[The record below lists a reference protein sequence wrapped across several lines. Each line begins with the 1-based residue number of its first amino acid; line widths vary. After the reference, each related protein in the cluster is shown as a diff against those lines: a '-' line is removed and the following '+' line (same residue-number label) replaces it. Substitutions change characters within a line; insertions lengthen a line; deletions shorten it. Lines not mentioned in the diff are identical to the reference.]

1 MKTEVKIVE
10 DSISEAG
17 VRLTT
22 FQLSYPRIIHSE
34 LMTHRAF
41 SRNASSSRAIPVSKM
56 VASISVDPFFPLYW
70 GMNEPGMQSRKE
82 VTDAGTL
89 KAAVAL
95 WSHGA
100 RVAARTATDL
110 YELCGL
116 HKQLVN
122 RVLEPYSFI
131 SVIVSSTSYENFFAL
146 RCHPD
151 AEPHIQHLA
160 WKMADLYYKGSP
172 PVLCKSGEW
181 HLPYV
186 SAAERES
193 LPLETQKVCSVA
205 RCARVSYRT
214 HDGANPSVEKDT
226 ELYNRLLGGLEKGD
240 GEPGHLSPLEHQA
253 TPLPDGKEV
262 SGNFVGWQQ
271 FRQTIPG
278 QAMTFDYDKAVDKGW
293 RDMSA
298 LLSAREDEDP
308 SVVVRSKK

>member
-1 MKTEVKIVE
+1 MKTEVKIIE

-17 VRLTT
+17 ARLTT
-22 FQLSYPRIIHSE
+22 FQLAYPRVIHAE
-34 LMTHRAF
+34 VMTHRVF
-41 SRNASSSRAIPVSKM
+41 SRNASSSRAIPVAKM
-56 VASISVDPFFPLYW
+56 VASIADDPFMPMYW
-70 GMNEPGMQSRKE
+70 GLNEPGMQSRKE
-82 VTDAGTL
+82 LTDQMGV
-89 KAAVAL
+89 KAAKAL
-95 WSHGA
+95 WSHAA
-100 RVAARTATDL
+100 RVCARVATDL

-122 RVLEPYSFI
+122 RILEPFSSI

-160 WKMADLYYKGSP
+160 WKMADLYYTGPQPTVRKAD
-172 PVLCKSGEW
+172 EW

-214 HDGANPSVEKDT
+214 HDGASPSVEKDT
-226 ELYNRLLGGLEKGD
+226 ELYNRLLGGLDKGD

-253 TPLPDGKEV
+253 TPLADGKAA

-278 QAMTFDYDKAVDKGW
+278 QATPFDYARAVARGW
-293 RDMSA
+293 RDMA
-298 LLSAREDEDP
+298 DLLSAREDEDP
-308 SVVVRSKK
+308 SVLVRR

>member
-22 FQLSYPRIIHSE
+22 FQLAYPRVIHSE
-34 LMTHRAF
+34 VMTHRVF
-41 SRNASSSRAIPVSKM
+41 SRNASSSRAIPVAKM
-56 VASISVDPFFPLYW
+56 VASIGDDPFVPMYW
-70 GMNEPGMQSRKE
+70 GLNEPGMQSRKE
-82 VTDAGTL
+82 LEDIGAL
-89 KAAVAL
+89 KAAKSL
-95 WSHGA
+95 WSHSV
-100 RVAARTATDL
+100 RVAVRTATDL

-122 RVLEPYSFI
+122 RVLEPFSYI
-131 SVIVSSTSYENFFAL
+131 SVIVSSTNYENFFAL

-151 AEPHIQHLA
+151 AEPHIQYLA
-160 WKMADLYYKGSP
+160 WKMADLYYKGQQP
-172 PVLCKSGEW
+172 QFRKTGEW

-193 LPLETQKVCSVA
+193 LPLETQKTCSVA

-226 ELYNRLLGGLEKGD
+226 ELYNRLLGGLDKGD
-240 GEPGHLSPLEHQA
+240 GEPGHLSPFEHQA
-253 TPLPDGKEV
+253 TPLPDGKAI

-278 QAMTFDYDKAVDKGW
+278 QAMTFDYDKAVAKGW
-293 RDMSA
+293 RDMAA
-298 LLSAREDEDP
+298 LLSTRENEDQ
-308 SVVVRSKK
+308 SAVVRPK